1 MKLTTFYNLM
11 VKEAAESEGVQDKEE
26 NRKDVLELSQQFLAR
41 NNFYA
46 SYVGRTIMELILSIG
61 LLIIIGV
68 LGIPSVLQVTNARI
82 SEFIILILKEYIE
95 NYDANEILN
104 TQEII
109 FQGSKTNRHCDVYGI
124 AHECAGE
131 PTGFYLFL
139 SIIATVF
146 LVAYVFC
153 SVYTLFW
160 LWCPC
165 GKLNLLS
172 HIMYR

>member
-11 VKEAAESEGVQDKEE
+11 VKEVAESEGVQDKEE

-82 SEFIILILKEYIE
+82 SEFIILKLK
-95 NYDANEILN
+95 
-104 TQEII
+104 
-109 FQGSKTNRHCDVYGI
+109 
-124 AHECAGE
+124 
-131 PTGFYLFL
+131 
-139 SIIATVF
+139 
-146 LVAYVFC
+146 
-153 SVYTLFW
+153 
-160 LWCPC
+160 
-165 GKLNLLS
+165 
-172 HIMYR
+172 IMM